1 MCIPFTAATARESA
15 LQWLAGT
22 TLFLFTPRGANAL
35 LKNRLQVPVP
45 CFSWTSAKTANYK
58 ISSTKSK
65 NFGAGKAGLVE
76 MISKIT
82 KANDDVANFVEATEL
97 DLISV
102 DLDKRIIR
110 FTAPAR
116 KVFRI
121 QAGDFGRP

>member
-1 MCIPFTAATARESA
+1 M
-15 LQWLAGT
+15 
-22 TLFLFTPRGANAL
+22 
-35 LKNRLQVPVP
+35 
-45 CFSWTSAKTANYK
+45 
-58 ISSTKSK
+58 
-65 NFGAGKAGLVE
+65 VE

-97 DLISV
+97 ELISV

-121 QAGDFGRP
+121 QAGDFGRPW